1 MRWFSFVAGV
11 QLALP
16 PMEQIQSA
24 RRFGNFIAKIIGPTA
39 VGVEV
44 VEMLVQRFGE
54 EPRYDI
60 EIFVVMRGQPAR
72 VFLRFFH
79 RATGLGRMP
88 RNVNF
93 AEAQHQKRDS
103 SLHKPARSARCA
115 LRSKCREGWCAPETT
130 AAQPA

>member
-39 VGVEV
+39 VGVEAE
-44 VEMLVQRFGE
+44 EMLVQRFGK

-60 EIFVVMRGQPAR
+60 EIFVVIRGQPAR
-72 VFLRFFH
+72 VFLRFFR
-79 RATGLGRMP
+79 RATALRRMP
-88 RNVNF
+88 RDVNLS
-93 AEAQHQKRDS
+93 EAQHETGDS
-103 SLHKPARSARCA
+103 
-115 LRSKCREGWCAPETT
+115 
-130 AAQPA
+130 